1 MIDIDVGTKGP
12 AKDVYSAFA
21 LESDIYDL
29 KRMLHAAELL
39 QIDGDG
45 DEDSASS
52 ARLLVE
58 KAAKMAND
66 FHEKFRSSMWKICSK
81 VPA

>member
-1 MIDIDVGTKGP
+1 MIDIDVGTNGP

-45 DEDSASS
+45 DEEFCQLSPF
-52 ARLLVE
+52 ARRE
-58 KAAKMAND
+58 SGQNGQ
-66 FHEKFRSSMWKICSK
+66 
-81 VPA
+81 